1 MIRHYIYFIIYE
13 LLDFSNGF
21 FIFLFCLFFFYR
33 MVIIR
38 THFFS
43 ILILV
48 IRKDNGLQYHSGLH
62 RGRIHGYRDA
72 GSGR

>member
-43 ILILV
+43 ILISV
-48 IRKDNGLQYHSGLH
+48 IRKDNGLCFKCILEITKLFHTHTGQL
-62 RGRIHGYRDA
+62 
-72 GSGR
+72 